1 MAYTMSDA
9 DNQKIVQYQQAY
21 NAAKAAG
28 DKAGMERAHAGA
40 EAVRNSYGFSG
51 GADGSQQVSIAP
63 RQTQANP
70 YSSYLDSVKQQQ
82 AAAQEKYNQM
92 AQASNQAYSQMLSN
106 VQAQQAAAQQK
117 YNQMAQYSQ
126 QSYAD
131 MLKSAI
137 AANNAA
143 ATQQIARLNSQKSD
157 VNQTY
162 EDNARQ
168 AYIAYMQ
175 GQQTLPQILAASG
188 LNGGATETANLGLVT
203 NYNTNLGNINNQ
215 RANAIKSIDDN
226 IQSAIY
232 QAERDNASTAY
243 SNAGNALNSYLGIMG
258 NAIDS
263 DYNYG
268 NMYNNA
274 YANGL
279 NSYLGILGNAI
290 DSDYNYNSLY
300 GNAYGRYV
308 DQENYQSDVQR
319 EAENLAYQRQQ
330 ALADQTYERSLQR
343 LQLGM
348 ANAQDLAE
356 LGLTEND
363 YNTYLM
369 ENFGRDINGN
379 YIVPP
384 AGSSGG
390 GGSSSGGSG
399 RRSSGGRSYG
409 SGGGTGGGESNN
421 AAMFSDDWAANVEAL
436 AYRAGVTPSQYLTN
450 DYANKGPLG
459 MRTQAI
465 LQEGQAKMADY
476 QAKNINALK
485 TGVTSSVTGNLR
497 GTNALGNAIN
507 NKSVTSTKKTTNKST
522 STSATK
528 DNHSNK
534 TAINNAI
541 YNLNERGLISDA
553 TAEKLFRP

>member
-1 MAYTMSDA
+1 MAYTMSDT
-9 DNQKIVQYQQAY
+9 DNQKIVQYQNAY

-28 DKAGMERAHAGA
+28 DTAAMERAHAGA

-51 GADGSQQVSIAP
+51 GADGSQQVSIAGN
-63 RQTQANP
+63 QSAQANP
-70 YSSYLDSVKQQQ
+70 YSTYLDSVKQQQ

-330 ALADQTYERSLQR
+330 ALADQNYERSLQR

-390 GGSSSGGSG
+390 GSSSGGSG
-399 RRSSGGRSYG
+399 RRSSGRSYG
-409 SGGGTGGGESNN
+409 SGGNNSGGGSISDYAPYSDGWYEAIRQ
-421 AAMFSDDWAANVEAL
+421 AASAS
-436 AYRAGVTPSQYLTN
+436 GVTPAQYIRTN
-450 DYANKGPLG
+450 YKTTLGLGNKDNMEEALKGETAYQG
-459 MRTQAI
+459 KFKTAQKQYQAQKQAAARTQSANRVSS
-465 LQEGQAKMADY
+465 GTTADTKALY
-476 QAKNINALK
+476 QAALK
-485 TGVTSSVTGNLR
+485 TGAGNTGNVL
-497 GTNALGNAIN
+497 NVIQ
-507 NKSVTSTKKTTNKST
+507 
-522 STSATK
+522 
-528 DNHSNK
+528 
-534 TAINNAI
+534 
-541 YNLNERGLISDA
+541 NLADSGIISDD
-553 TAEKLFRP
+553 TGISLVERLVRNR

>member
-9 DNQKIVQYQQAY
+9 DNAKIVQYQNAY

-28 DKAGMERAHAGA
+28 DTAAMERAHAGA

-51 GADGSQQVSIAP
+51 GADGSQQVSIAGN
-63 RQTQANP
+63 QSAQANP
-70 YSSYLDSVKQQQ
+70 YSSYLDSVKQQP

-274 YANGL
+274 YSNGL

-330 ALADQTYERSLQR
+330 ALADQTYDRALQR

-379 YIVPP
+379 YVVPLSG
-384 AGSSGG
+384 GSSGG
-390 GGSSSGGSG
+390 GSSGGSG
-399 RRSSGGRSYG
+399 RRSSGRSYG
-409 SGGGTGGGESNN
+409 SGGSSSGSGSISDYAPYSDGWYEAIRQ
-421 AAMFSDDWAANVEAL
+421 AASAS
-436 AYRAGVTPSQYLTN
+436 GVTPAQYIRTN
-450 DYANKGPLG
+450 YKTTLGLGNKDNMEEALKGETAYQEKFKTAQRKVQAEKKAQTKAQSANNSSTGSTNNTKAL
-459 MRTQAI
+459 
-465 LQEGQAKMADY
+465 Y
-476 QAKNINALK
+476 QASLQQGSGNKEKTLDVVNALYDK
-485 TGVTSSVTGNLR
+485 GMLNDNTAVNLVNR
-497 GTNALGNAIN
+497 LMKNA
-507 NKSVTSTKKTTNKST
+507 K
-522 STSATK
+522 
-528 DNHSNK
+528 
-534 TAINNAI
+534 
-541 YNLNERGLISDA
+541 
-553 TAEKLFRP
+553 

>member
-70 YSSYLDSVKQQQ
+70 YSTYLDSVKQQQ

-175 GQQTLPQILAASG
+175 GQRTLPQILAASG

-203 NYNTNLGNINNQ
+203 NYNTNLGNINNE

-243 SNAGNALNSYLGIMG
+243 SNAGNALNSYWE
-258 NAIDS
+258 S
-263 DYNYG
+263 W
-268 NMYNNA
+268 
-274 YANGL
+274 
-279 NSYLGILGNAI
+279 
-290 DSDYNYNSLY
+290 
-300 GNAYGRYV
+300 V
-308 DQENYQSDVQR
+308 TQS
-319 EAENLAYQRQQ
+319 
-330 ALADQTYERSLQR
+330 
-343 LQLGM
+343 
-348 ANAQDLAE
+348 
-356 LGLTEND
+356 
-363 YNTYLM
+363 
-369 ENFGRDINGN
+369 
-379 YIVPP
+379 
-384 AGSSGG
+384 
-390 GGSSSGGSG
+390 
-399 RRSSGGRSYG
+399 
-409 SGGGTGGGESNN
+409 
-421 AAMFSDDWAANVEAL
+421 
-436 AYRAGVTPSQYLTN
+436 
-450 DYANKGPLG
+450 
-459 MRTQAI
+459 
-465 LQEGQAKMADY
+465 
-476 QAKNINALK
+476 
-485 TGVTSSVTGNLR
+485 
-497 GTNALGNAIN
+497 
-507 NKSVTSTKKTTNKST
+507 
-522 STSATK
+522 
-528 DNHSNK
+528 
-534 TAINNAI
+534 TAITI
-541 YNLNERGLISDA
+541 TGICITTHTPTDLTPIWES
-553 TAEKLFRP
+553 

>member
-28 DKAGMERAHAGA
+28 DTAAMERAHAGA

-70 YSSYLDSVKQQQ
+70 YVSYLDTVKQAQ
-82 AAAQEKYNQM
+82 AQAQDRYNQM
-92 AQASNQAYSQMLSN
+92 ME
-106 VQAQQAAAQQK
+106 
-117 YNQMAQYSQ
+117 YSQ
-126 QSYAD
+126 QSYAN
-131 MLKSAI
+131 MLKNAI

-143 ATQQIARLNSQKSD
+143 AAQQVARLNSQKTD
-157 VNQTY
+157 VNKTY

-168 AYIAYMQ
+168 AYVAYMQ
-175 GQQTLPQILAASG
+175 GKQTLPQMLAASG
-188 LNGGATETANLGLVT
+188 LTGGATETANLGLVT
-203 NYNTNLGNINNQ
+203 NYNTNVGNINNE
-215 RANAIKSIDDN
+215 RASAIKSIDDN
-226 IQSAIY
+226 IQQAMY
-232 QAERDNASTAY
+232 QAERDNAATAY
-243 SNAGNALNSYLGIMG
+243 DNAGSALNSYLGIMG
-258 NAIDS
+258 NSIDS
-263 DYNYG
+263 DYNY
-268 NMYNNA
+268 
-274 YANGL
+274 L
-279 NSYLGILGNAI
+279 NT
-290 DSDYNYNSLY
+290 Y

-319 EAENLAYQRQQ
+319 EAEKLAYQRQQ

-390 GGSSSGGSG
+390 GGSSGGSG
-399 RRSSGGRSYG
+399 RRSSSGRSYG
-409 SGGGTGGGESNN
+409 SGGGNTGGGSIGDYPVGSDGWNEAVRKAAQAQGISPEQYIRNN
-421 AAMFSDDWAANVEAL
+421 YKGSLGLGNQDNMKAAIASAQRYEEKAKSTKAQAQAAMKT
-436 AYRAGVTPSQYLTN
+436 AGT
-450 DYANKGPLG
+450 
-459 MRTQAI
+459 
-465 LQEGQAKMADY
+465 
-476 QAKNINALK
+476 
-485 TGVTSSVTGNLR
+485 VTGNT
-497 GTNALGNAIN
+497 GTKTQSANTGGSPYEKTIDAL
-507 NKSVTSTKKTTNKST
+507 
-522 STSATK
+522 
-528 DNHSNK
+528 
-534 TAINNAI
+534 
-541 YNLNERGLISDA
+541 YNRGLLNANQAIKLFDA
-553 TAEKLFRP
+553 TSKK